1 VLDLSEVSAIEGDGL
16 GVLLLLQRW
25 ARDRHI
31 QLKLFDP
38 IKSVR
43 ERLERAHAVPE
54 FDIATLREMMGLLAE
69 ANSRFG
75 LAA

>member
-1 VLDLSEVSAIEGDGL
+1 MGRDG
-16 GVLLLLQRW
+16 
-25 ARDRHI
+25 HI

-43 ERLERAHAVPE
+43 EWLERAHAVPE
-54 FDIATLREMMGLLAE
+54 FDIATLHEMMGLAE